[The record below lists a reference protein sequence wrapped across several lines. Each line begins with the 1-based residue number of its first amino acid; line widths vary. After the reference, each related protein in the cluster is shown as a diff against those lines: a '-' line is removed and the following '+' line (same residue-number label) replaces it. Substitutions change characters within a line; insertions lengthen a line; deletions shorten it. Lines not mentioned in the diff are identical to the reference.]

1 MSWEIYAAQPLS
13 RKIYTLEVQV
23 SDPANPT
30 AERETL
36 YFSSDAIDPALCE
49 FYHAPCIKSLPV
61 LTRSVQALT
70 LGRTV
75 ATYGNCALITAS
87 GHLDDSI
94 RNRDFAG
101 APVSIKL
108 GFGGLN
114 NSEFKEIFSGR
125 VGPKP
130 AWDDVKLTLPLVDG
144 VRDLLDKKIGSDK
157 NLSGT
162 LPTVVSGLLDD
173 AGIVPEKRDS
183 AFWDAWATENNF
195 NVWLPVTKNQSVGSV
210 LDILLAPLGCW
221 FGFSR
226 AGLFRVSTF
235 AAPVAEADPVLNLSD
250 IELFKFNEADHGK
263 RYWKISVVYYS
274 ATGDNADT
282 AERSWEDSALHD
294 ANPSAEEVT
303 KKTALTS
310 STDADTI
317 RDRWKDLFSVRRLV
331 ASCTAHIE
339 LFALNIGDHVRVTRD
354 RLDVDHVYRVQK
366 ISDDMTKNQVKL
378 ELFR

>member
-1 MSWEIYAAQPLS
+1 MSWETFAAQPLS

-23 SDPANPT
+23 SDPANPD
-30 AERETL
+30 AERKTL
-36 YFSSDAIDPALCE
+36 YFSSDTIDPELCE
-49 FYHAPCIKSLPV
+49 WYHAPCIKSLPV

-75 ATYGNCALITAS
+75 VTYGNCTLITS
-87 GHLDDSI
+87 GGHLDESI

-101 APVSIKL
+101 APVSIKS
-108 GFGGLN
+108 GFGGLDT
-114 NSEFKEIFSGR
+114 SEFKEIFSGR
-125 VGPKP
+125 VGAKP
-130 AWDDVKLTLPLVDG
+130 AWDDNKLTLPLVDG

-157 NLSGT
+157 NLSGA

-173 AGIVPEKRDS
+173 AGIS
-183 AFWDAWATENNF
+183 ADQRESSFWDAWSVENNF
-195 NVWLPVTKNQSVGSV
+195 NVWLPVTTNQSIGSV

-226 AGLFRVSTF
+226 AGLFRVATF
-235 AAPVAEADPVLNLSD
+235 AAPAADADPVLNLSD

-274 ATGDNADT
+274 ATGDNSAT

-294 ANPSAEEVT
+294 ANPSTEEVT
-303 KKTALTS
+303 KKTALTG

-317 RDRWKDLFSVRRLV
+317 RDRWKAHFSVRRLV
-331 ASCTAHIE
+331 ASCTAHAE

-354 RLDVDHVYRVQK
+354 RLDVDNVYRVQK